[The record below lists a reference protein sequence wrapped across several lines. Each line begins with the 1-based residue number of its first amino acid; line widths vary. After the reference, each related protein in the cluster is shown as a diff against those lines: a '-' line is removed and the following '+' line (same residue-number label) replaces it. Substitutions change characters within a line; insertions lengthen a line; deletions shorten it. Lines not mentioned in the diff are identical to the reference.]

1 MIARDNALRSIS
13 DPGAGSDK
21 DCQAADNQLPRFW
34 QAEPHKDGRQ
44 CQDDQGGEQVEQPF
58 DSSVVWFTNGVDRD
72 HVKVAAV
79 LTELLPMMASADAGA
94 IL

>member
-1 MIARDNALRSIS
+1 
-13 DPGAGSDK
+13 
-21 DCQAADNQLPRFW
+21 
-34 QAEPHKDGRQ
+34 
-44 CQDDQGGEQVEQPF
+44 
-58 DSSVVWFTNGVDRD
+58 VWFTNGVDRD